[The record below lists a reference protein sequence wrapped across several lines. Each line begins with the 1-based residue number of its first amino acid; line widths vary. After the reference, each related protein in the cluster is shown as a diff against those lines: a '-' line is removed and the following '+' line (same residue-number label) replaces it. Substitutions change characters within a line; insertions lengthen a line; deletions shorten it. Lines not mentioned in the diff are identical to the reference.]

1 MATGVGDA
9 LGVESVRRVA
19 TDYAE
24 LVRLPNVFTA
34 PPDVIAGVALAVALG
49 ATVSVPTIVGLCLAS
64 ALIYAAGTTL
74 NDVADVD
81 EDAKERPDRPIPSGR
96 VGRSEALS
104 VGIILL
110 VGGVVVATVVGGL
123 GPGLTAVALALAV
136 ALYDG
141 LLKGTPAGF
150 FAMGSARG
158 LNVALGLSIAGVAAF
173 DGLALLFPASVVV
186 YVAALTRM
194 AEAETGGGGDGSA
207 VALTGAG
214 ATLAAMVVAVVVTV
228 RGTPTAGL
236 AATLVAAGF
245 LAWDWRALGPAI
257 ADPVPSNVGPAVGT
271 CVLGIVLLD
280 AAVAVIA
287 GPTFVLAAAAFAIPA
302 TTLSRYF
309 DVN

>member
-81 EDAKERPDRPIPSGR
+81 EDAKERPNRPIPSGR

-104 VGIILL
+104 VGVILL
-110 VGGVVVATVVGGL
+110 VCGVVVAAVVGGL

-150 FAMGSARG
+150 FAMGAARG

-194 AEAETGGGGDGSA
+194 AEAETGGGDGSA

-214 ATLAAMVVAVVVTV
+214 ATLAAMVVAIVVTV
-228 RGTPTAGL
+228 RGAPTAGL
-236 AATLVAAGF
+236 VATLVAAVF

-257 ADPVPSNVGPAVGT
+257 ADPAPSNVGPAVGT